1 MDSQNELKEVMPSP
15 IFEPILSFIFTKCNT
30 DKPVS
35 DFYKNKLCA
44 RGHQALCKKCH
55 EASYKLPKNQPSTS
69 EPKPSPTSKTCSKCK
84 ETKSLEEFNNC
95 KRNKDG
101 KNGQCRIC
109 HNGYFT
115 ERVTAP
121 RKKYFEP
128 FNTERKNYILSH
140 DPNDYKQYENQLGT
154 YRKYPLPLKYFECY
168 LLYNK
173 QDNLVDRRHK
183 PNLEFIAQ
191 YETWINSEEFIQYS
205 SWLAK

>member
-1 MDSQNELKEVMPSP
+1 MSVVREPFMAHERSEGASFTIFLSNNLVLWAQYP
-15 IFEPILSFIFTKCNT
+15 IGHRCGIGGP
-30 DKPVS
+30 
-35 DFYKNKLCA
+35 LCV
-44 RGHQALCKKCH
+44 KD
-55 EASYKLPKNQPSTS
+55 QPSTL
-69 EPKPSPTSKTCSKCK
+69 EPKPTPTSKTCSKCK
-84 ETKSLEEFNNC
+84 ETKPLTEFNNC
-95 KRNKDG
+95 KRNKDR

-128 FNTERKNYILSH
+128 FDTDRKNYILSH

-173 QDNLVDRRHK
+173 QDNLVDRRH
-183 PNLEFIAQ
+183 PANLEFIAQ

-205 SWLAK
+205 NWLAK